1 MNTYASVM
9 KTMDAAKRYGRCMRA
24 SDAAEYMLLRRMK
37 AKKEIICPYPNMYID
52 RGYWSSLSPP
62 DQMLHIMRTLSRG
75 HPDMVFAGIS
85 AACAWELDHSFH
97 LHAQDN
103 RIMIA
108 ASSGTPTNE
117 YCNRIRR
124 FYVPRHE
131 IEQAQSVAGVKVTTI
146 QRTLFDCGRIYEPR
160 SALSFYDSAIRQGLV
175 DREDLAAYCN
185 EKHRCRNQYQARAL
199 AVFANGLSENGGESF
214 CYGTMAEEGVTLPEQ
229 QVQFVDKNNPNVV
242 YRVDYL
248 WRLSDGT
255 LIAGEFDGQK
265 KYMDPLMTNGQN
277 VSGVVGRE
285 RSRQNVLAALGVS
298 HTVRW
303 FFNDAYHRLPMK
315 KALAAAG
322 VPIGEPT
329 APWIR

>member
-1 MNTYASVM
+1 
-9 KTMDAAKRYGRCMRA
+9 
-24 SDAAEYMLLRRMK
+24 MLLRRMK
-37 AKKEIICPYPNMYID
+37 AKGEIIRPYPNMYMD
-52 RGYWSSLSPP
+52 RGYWSSLNPP
-62 DQMLHIMRTLSRG
+62 DQMLHIMRTLSVG

-85 AACAWELDHSFH
+85 AACAWGLDHSFH
-97 LHAQDN
+97 LHARDS

-117 YCNRIRR
+117 YCSQVRR

-131 IEQAQSVAGVKVTTI
+131 IEQAQYVNGAKVTTI

-160 SALSFYDSAIRQGLV
+160 SALSFYDSAIRQELV
-175 DREDLAAYCN
+175 TRDSLVAYCN

-199 AVFANGLSENGGESF
+199 AAFANGLSENGGESF
-214 CYGTMAEEGVTLPEQ
+214 CYGTMAEEGVMLPEQ
-229 QVQFVDKNNPNVV
+229 QVEFVDKNNPNTV

-255 LIAGEFDGQK
+255 MIAGEFDGQK
-265 KYMDPLMTNGQN
+265 KYVDPSMTNGQHI
-277 VSGVVGRE
+277 SGIVGLE
-285 RSRQNVLAALGVS
+285 RSRQNVLAALGIS
-298 HTVRW
+298 RTVRW
-303 FFNDAYHRLPMK
+303 FFNDAYRRLPMK

-322 VPIGEPT
+322 VPVGKPT

>member
-1 MNTYASVM
+1 MDTYTTVMN
-9 KTMDAAKRYGRCMRA
+9 KLDAAKRAKRCMRA
-24 SDAAEYMLLRRMK
+24 SEDAEYMLLRRLR
-37 AKKEIICPYPNMYID
+37 AKGEIICPYPNMYMD
-52 RGYWSSLSPP
+52 RGYWNSLSPP
-62 DQMLHIMRTLSRG
+62 DQMLHIMRTLSVG

-85 AACAWELDHSFH
+85 AACAWGLDHSFY

-117 YCNRIRR
+117 YCSQVRR
-124 FYVPRHE
+124 FYVPQHE
-131 IEQAQSVAGVKVTTI
+131 IEQAQYVGGVKVTTI

-160 SALSFYDSAIRQGLV
+160 IALSFYDSAIRQRLIA
-175 DREDLAAYCN
+175 REDLVAYCN

-199 AVFANGLSENGGESF
+199 ATFANGLSENGGESF
-214 CYGTMAEEGVTLPEQ
+214 CYGTMAEDGVMLPEQ
-229 QVQFVDKNNPNVV
+229 QVEFVDTNNPNTV

-248 WRLSDGT
+248 WRLPDGT
-255 LIAGEFDGQK
+255 MIAGEFDGQR
-265 KYMDPLMTNGQN
+265 KYVDPSMTNGQN
-277 VSGVVGRE
+277 VGGIVKRE
-285 RSRQNVLAALGVS
+285 RSRQNVLTTLGVS

-303 FFNDAYHRLPMK
+303 FFEDAYHRLPMK